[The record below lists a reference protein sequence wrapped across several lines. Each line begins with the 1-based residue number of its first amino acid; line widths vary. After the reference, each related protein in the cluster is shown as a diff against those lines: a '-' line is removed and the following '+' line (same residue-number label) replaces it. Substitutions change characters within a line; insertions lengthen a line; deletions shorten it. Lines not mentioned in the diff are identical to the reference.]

1 MRKLVFLAI
10 AALVY
15 SCGGSSKDKD
25 VNIDAR
31 DGDAVSDVAAETDSS
46 VRDGELAG
54 EEVGDVAG
62 DAPDEDTGVQP
73 VETGFK
79 PVPLAPSGSLLA
91 AWGMEGTVIAVG
103 EDGVILRR
111 QGSYWSPMKSTVD
124 VDLHC
129 VFGEALD
136 DIWAAGEDGTVL
148 HWDGLEWTEVDP
160 EAETSL
166 SGITLRGAWGEEG
179 HLYLVGDKGTILHKA
194 GPQWVQE
201 DAIVT
206 YDLVSIWGP
215 SLVDIY
221 VGATGGTILR
231 KIGGAWSSVQ
241 VAGGGVSLDA
251 LHGLT
256 NKEVWAGG
264 SKGIIA
270 VLEGAQWVPKISN
283 DMAERA
289 FNAVWAFEETHVFF
303 IGDDGILVHSDDGK
317 WNMFEVEG
325 PYYKNHSFY
334 GLWGRHNGETNEA
347 WAVGE
352 KGAVLAYDSTAWK
365 DESSAPQ
372 ADINTLT
379 GASADSVLAVGG
391 DGLLLLYDGSGW
403 TGLDRAT
410 GADLVGAAVTADGYV
425 AVGANGDLLFVE
437 GVEVTLVPELLE
449 GPLGGLCSGGDLMAV
464 VGDKGKVLLSTEG
477 ADWDKVSTGIYDTLN
492 ACHASESGTVVAVGD
507 QGRIIQVE
515 GGNSTKIEVSTVA
528 NLHDIA
534 ADQAGVLYV
543 AGDNGLLLKLVDGKT
558 EKLYEE
564 PGLFLYGVHSLADR
578 IVAVGWA
585 GRVLTYFPESGEVET
600 EDVEEAGVLQDV
612 WGASPAHYFIAGKK
626 GRMLEY
632 VGD

>member
-10 AALVY
+10 AAFVY
-15 SCGGSSKDKD
+15 SCGSSSKDKD
-25 VNIDAR
+25 VPTDAL
-31 DGDAVSDVAAETDSS
+31 DGDAISDVAEVPDSS
-46 VRDGELAG
+46 ALDGELAG
-54 EEVGDVAG
+54 GDVGDVAG
-62 DAPDEDTGVQP
+62 DAPEEDTGGQL

-79 PVPLAPSGSLLA
+79 PVGLAPAGKLLA
-91 AWGMEGTVIAVG
+91 AWGMDDTVLAVG

-111 QGSYWSPMKSTVD
+111 QGSHWSPMKSTVD
-124 VDLHC
+124 ADLHC

-136 DIWAAGEDGTVL
+136 DIWAGGADGTVL
-148 HWDGLEWTEVDP
+148 HWDGVEWTEVEP
-160 EAETSL
+160 EAESSL
-166 SGITLRGAWGEEG
+166 NGITLRGAWGEEG

-194 GPQWVQE
+194 GPQWIQE
-201 DAIVT
+201 EAIVT

-241 VAGGGVSLDA
+241 VAGGGVALNA

-270 VLEGAQWVPKISN
+270 VLEGAQWVPKVSN
-283 DMAERA
+283 DMAERGL
-289 FNAVWAFEETHVFF
+289 NAVWAFAEDDVFYL
-303 IGDDGILVHSDDGK
+303 GDEGIVVHSDDGK

-334 GLWGRHNGETNEA
+334 GVWGRHNGNTNEA

-352 KGAVLAYDSTAWK
+352 KGAVLSYDSITWK

-372 ADINTLT
+372 ADINSLT
-379 GASADSVLAVGG
+379 GASADSALAVGG
-391 DGLLLLYDGSGW
+391 DGLMLLYDGSDW
-403 TGLDRAT
+403 TGLDRLT
-410 GADLVGAAVTADGYV
+410 SADLVGAAATADGYV
-425 AVGANGDLLFVE
+425 AAGANGDLLFVE
-437 GVEVTLVPELLE
+437 GNQVTLVPELLE
-449 GPLGGLCSGGDLMAV
+449 GPLSGLCAGGDLLAV
-464 VGDKGKVLLSTEG
+464 VGEKGKVLMSTSG
-477 ADWDKVSTGIYDTLN
+477 ADWDKASTGIYDRLN
-492 ACHASESGTVVAVGD
+492 ACHASESGTVTAVGD

-515 GGNSTKIEVSTVA
+515 GGISDKIEVSTVA
-528 NLHDIA
+528 NLHDVA
-534 ADQAGVLYV
+534 ADDAGVLYV
-543 AGDNGLLLKLVDGKT
+543 VGDNGLLMKLADGKA

-564 PGLFLYGVHSLADR
+564 PGLFLYGVHPFPDR

-585 GRVLTYFPESGEVET
+585 GRVLTYFPDSGEVET
-600 EDVEEAGVLQDV
+600 EDVEDAGVLQDV
-612 WGASPAHYFIAGKK
+612 WGASPAHYFVAGKK